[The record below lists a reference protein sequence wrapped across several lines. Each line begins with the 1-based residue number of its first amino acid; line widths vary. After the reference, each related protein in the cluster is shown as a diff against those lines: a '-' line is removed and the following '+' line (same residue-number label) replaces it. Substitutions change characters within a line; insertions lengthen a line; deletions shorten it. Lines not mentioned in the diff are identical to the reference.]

1 MSIDVFLPFIS
12 FYWIFRSHTHHWV
25 LDFFCSTS
33 AIIGTT
39 IQLGEFFNWGKRFSF
54 CIVILTECYQCTSVY
69 DNRTESINSQ
79 NAMWCHPVENHCV
92 DITNA
97 HPRPRQNHP
106 CSRRLRGH
114 PQDGRH
120 KRSTRASP
128 SIGFQVRIPPRHRR
142 CPDHWAAGRR
152 CQLPRLKR
160 GKPPLARRATAAA
173 AAPAAA
179 GCSRSR
185 PDSCGRPRGRKL
197 RPPLTSR
204 HRPGGIK
211 LEAWKIKHHCAWTWV
226 PWIRTVAA
234 ADSQLSGGPA
244 GGVQLET
251 NHWVKVCTRM
261 SGYIDP

>member
-1 MSIDVFLPFIS
+1 MWKI
-12 FYWIFRSHTHHWV
+12 
-25 LDFFCSTS
+25 LD
-33 AIIGTT
+33 
-39 IQLGEFFNWGKRFSF
+39 
-54 CIVILTECYQCTSVY
+54 
-69 DNRTESINSQ
+69 
-79 NAMWCHPVENHCV
+79 V
-92 DITNA
+92 DIINA

-114 PQDGRH
+114 PQNGRH

-185 PDSCGRPRGRKL
+185 PDSCGRPCGRKL
-197 RPPLTSR
+197 LPPLTSR